1 MRKFFIIFLAICL
14 CLPLSIALA
23 TVEAGGDGSSTGD
36 LDLNTIFQST
46 SLLAI
51 INQAIGVLWVIAV
64 PLSVIMIVWAGIELV
79 SSGGDSK
86 KVASARNRI
95 KYTLIGLVVMILAS
109 SVVALVQNVLIQ
121 EDVQTLF
128 DNRQYSYYNKPIL
141 IN

>member
-1 MRKFFIIFLAICL
+1 MRKFFIIIFALNLILSLA
-14 CLPLSIALA
+14 PAMAKEAEFSSIGEEQAAAKDSL
-23 TVEAGGDGSSTGD
+23 D
-36 LDLNTIFQST
+36 LDTIFHST

-51 INQAIGVLWVIAV
+51 INQAINILWVIAI

-109 SVVALVQNVLIQ
+109 STVALVQNIFIQ
-121 EDVQTLF
+121 E
-128 DNRQYSYYNKPIL
+128 
-141 IN
+141 